1 MAKKLK
7 MENELLQQKVGAQRS
22 LQDLLFQPGQTET
35 VTVPPQEL
43 SSGNLHDVIREARSG
58 PLDSAFGV
66 KMPSLRGYQQTAPE
80 SYDFA
85 SGSGAVV
92 PQLRGERQDLPGPF
106 PKSFTPSRFINHPAA
121 ELHGP
126 GAPVQQRVFTPD
138 EIAQMP
144 QMGMSPYEIGQ
155 IADAQETVEGP
166 QPVRPAYQSREPI
179 VGMEPQL
186 PVMSPA
192 TTRQQDVP
200 GTAGPFAQL
209 SPQMQ
214 QLARAMLDHSGGDYT
229 QTASMVNLLAPSANL
244 PVPTSYQKFG
254 PGDLVLAT
262 DPIGRPRLDA
272 QGKPLMIQVPQ
283 RYTQSQMIKVPGEYI
298 RVWNPQ
304 RGVMELALDDDGNP
318 MRMPESPTA
327 ENFGGST
334 GQQIVMLARQK
345 FPQEMA
351 ALDHALGHPASFNDL
366 RNAPSELQGKINA
379 AWIDQKGKLMG
390 MQQDWILGRN
400 VEQSYEMPLG
410 PEAAAKAGVIPGTTL
425 GEVKK
430 LGLSAVGPTQR
441 QAYAD
446 FGSAVNILED
456 IGKYAMKVPDVQP
469 GMFNRLTEGGRN
481 WMNAL
486 AQTDENA
493 AMMQTKI
500 GELSRLVRALGESGA
515 LATKDVDRAAALVP
529 SLFDTKSI
537 REKKLAD
544 LHALFEENKINFL
557 NSLGPIPGTQTGQ
570 LPKQNAA
577 PAGASK
583 EQEMK
588 ALYEQEKAKA
598 KQEMM
603 QHGTHP

>member
-1 MAKKLK
+1 MMGFGDGFAAGVDSGSAFALRRQMAKKLK

-318 MRMPESPTA
+318 MRMPESPSA

-400 VEQSYEMPLG
+400 VKQAYEMPLS
-410 PEAAAKAGVIPGTTL
+410 PEAAAKAGQDQSHASTQLLSQTETDYQTCHQTL
-425 GEVKK
+425 G
-430 LGLSAVGPTQR
+430 LR
-441 QAYAD
+441 
-446 FGSAVNILED
+446 
-456 IGKYAMKVPDVQP
+456 
-469 GMFNRLTEGGRN
+469 R
-481 WMNAL
+481 
-486 AQTDENA
+486 
-493 AMMQTKI
+493 
-500 GELSRLVRALGESGA
+500 
-515 LATKDVDRAAALVP
+515 
-529 SLFDTKSI
+529 
-537 REKKLAD
+537 
-544 LHALFEENKINFL
+544 
-557 NSLGPIPGTQTGQ
+557 
-570 LPKQNAA
+570 
-577 PAGASK
+577 
-583 EQEMK
+583 
-588 ALYEQEKAKA
+588 
-598 KQEMM
+598 
-603 QHGTHP
+603 